1 MQGFTLLEIM
11 VSVSIIALV
20 FVSLFRMLAGTTDLA
35 LSGKF
40 TSTAPFLARQLLAD
54 MERDIVNWS
63 EFDGD
68 FGENYPGYEWSC
80 KIADGS
86 FEGLEFLGDTDDGS
100 LKKIDLTIW
109 GMNKQRVYKITTWRV
124 ALE

>member
-11 VSVSIIALV
+11 ISVSIIALV

-40 TSTAPFLARQLLAD
+40 NSIAPFLARQLLAD
-54 MERDIVNWS
+54 MERDIANWS
-63 EFDGD
+63 EFEGD

-80 KIADGS
+80 KISDGS
-86 FEGLEFLGDTDDGS
+86 FDSLEFLSDTSFES
-100 LKKIDLTIW
+100 LKKIDLTIL
-109 GMNKQRVYKITTWRV
+109 GMNKQKVYKITTWRV